1 VSALDFVFSRF
12 FRPNQASP
20 MAEREAGLM
29 SALDDSI
36 KFNSPTEALPI
47 MYEWNR

>member
-1 VSALDFVFSRF
+1 
-12 FRPNQASP
+12 

-36 KFNSPTEALPI
+36 KFNSPTEAFAYHVMNGMDEMQAPLYLTPLQI
-47 MYEWNR
+47 RHI